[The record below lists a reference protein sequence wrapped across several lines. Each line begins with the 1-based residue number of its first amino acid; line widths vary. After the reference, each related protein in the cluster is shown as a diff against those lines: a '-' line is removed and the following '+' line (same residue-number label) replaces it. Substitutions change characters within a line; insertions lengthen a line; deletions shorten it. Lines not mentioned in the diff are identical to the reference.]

1 MATRTPTTSPSG
13 EASQQTAPRR
23 PRRSAGGESS
33 GGSTLN
39 TVLFY
44 AFVAIFV
51 AVAVAPL
58 VWIFKM
64 SIITRAELYASPPTI
79 LPDEAISGNYGTIF
93 NDGSFQRA
101 LLNSVIISGATT
113 IICLFFGS
121 IAAYSIARLRFRFK
135 STIMT
140 LILAISFFPAVAI
153 IAPLF
158 IQFTAFGIIDTYL
171 AMIIPNTVFALPLTT
186 WILVAFFRELP
197 KDLEEAAKVDG
208 ASTMQAFQRVIVP
221 LAAPGVFTAAILTFI
236 FAWNEYLF
244 ARTFS
249 FTISSQPATVVIPE
263 FASRYTTDY
272 GAQAA
277 AAVAVTVPL
286 VILVLIFQR
295 RIVSGLTSGA
305 VKG

>member
-1 MATRTPTTSPSG
+1 MATRTQTTSESRSEGPASSGPS
-13 EASQQTAPRR
+13 QR
-23 PRRSAGGESS
+23 PRGKSAAR
-33 GGSTLN
+33 STLN

-44 AFVAIFV
+44 AFVVIFV
-51 AVAVAPL
+51 VVSIAPL

-64 SIITRAELYASPPTI
+64 SIITRAELYQSPPTF
-79 LPDEAISGNYGTIF
+79 LPNDPVASGYATIF
-93 NDGSFQRA
+93 GDSSFQRA
-101 LLNSVIISGATT
+101 LINSVIISGVTT
-113 IICLFFGS
+113 VICLFFGS
-121 IAAYSIARLRFRFK
+121 IAAYAIARLKFSFK

-158 IQFTAFGIIDTYL
+158 IQFTAFGVIDTYW
-171 AMIIPNTVFALPLTT
+171 AMIIPDTVFALPLTT

-208 ASTMQAFQRVIVP
+208 ATTIQAFQKVIVP

-249 FTISSQPATVVIPE
+249 FTISSQPVTVVIPE
-263 FASRYTTDY
+263 FATQYTTNY

-286 VILVLIFQR
+286 VILVLVFQR

>member
-1 MATRTPTTSPSG
+1 MATRTSTN
-13 EASQQTAPRR
+13 ASESSAGQPEQR
-23 PRRSAGGESS
+23 PRRRGRGGNSERK
-33 GGSTLN
+33 STLN

-44 AFVAIFV
+44 AFVAVFV
-51 AVAVAPL
+51 AVSIAPL
-58 VWIFKM
+58 LWIFKM
-64 SIITRAELYASPPTI
+64 SIITRAELYQSPPTF
-79 LPDEAISGNYGTIF
+79 LPNDAVTSGYGTIF
-93 NDGSFQRA
+93 ADSNFQRS
-101 LLNSVIISGATT
+101 LVNSVVISGITT
-113 IICLFFGS
+113 VICLFFGS
-121 IAAYSIARLRFRFK
+121 IAAYAIARLRFSFK

-158 IQFTAFGIIDTYL
+158 IQFSAVGIIDTYW
-171 AMIIPNTVFALPLTT
+171 AMIIPDTVFALPLTT

-208 ASTMQAFQRVIVP
+208 ASTIQAFQKVIVP

-249 FTISSQPATVVIPE
+249 FTISSQPVTVTIPE
-263 FASRYTTDY
+263 FATQYTTNY

-286 VILVLIFQR
+286 VIMVLIFQR